1 MSLQEATKIPISAD
15 LGESES
21 LGKGGHSSS
30 TLLLHYEEEL
40 DSAGLEFL
48 APEVVSG
55 ASLSSAT
62 DMWAFGVILY
72 VLLRYNTCFGPPE
85 VVSGAIVSSA
95 TDMWAFG
102 VILYVL
108 LRYNTCFG
116 PPEAVSGASLS
127 SATDMWAFGAIL
139 YVLLR
144 YSTCFWPP
152 EAVSG
157 ASLSSATDMP
167 FGSPSTSSSG

>member
-1 MSLQEATKIPISAD
+1 MSLQEATKIPICAD

-21 LGKGGHSSS
+21 LGKGGHSSSSS

-72 VLLRYNTCFGPPE
+72 VLLRY
-85 VVSGAIVSSA
+85 
-95 TDMWAFG
+95 
-102 VILYVL
+102 
-108 LRYNTCFG
+108 
-116 PPEAVSGASLS
+116 
-127 SATDMWAFGAIL
+127 
-139 YVLLR
+139 
-144 YSTCFWPP
+144 ST
-152 EAVSG
+152 
-157 ASLSSATDMP
+157 
-167 FGSPSTSSSG
+167 